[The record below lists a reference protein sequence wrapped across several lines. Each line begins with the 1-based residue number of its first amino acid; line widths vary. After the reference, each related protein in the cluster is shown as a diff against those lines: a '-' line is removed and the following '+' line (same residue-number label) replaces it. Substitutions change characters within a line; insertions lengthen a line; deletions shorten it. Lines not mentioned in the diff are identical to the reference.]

1 MTQASSNA
9 RLHAAVDSARRRIA
23 AGERLL
29 FHVTWTTTPDGST
42 VDVTIREL
50 PIIHV
55 FVPDQS
61 RVSDGARGL
70 IARTLAVDPTS
81 FDVVIDQPWPG
92 GIGHR

>member
-1 MTQASSNA
+1 MAQASSNA
-9 RLHAAVDSARRRIA
+9 RLRAAIAGARRRVA
-23 AGERLL
+23 DGERPLY
-29 FHVTWTTTPDGST
+29 HVTWTTTPDGST

-61 RVSDGARGL
+61 RVPDGARGL

-81 FDVVIDQPWPG
+81 FDLVIDQL
-92 GIGHR
+92 